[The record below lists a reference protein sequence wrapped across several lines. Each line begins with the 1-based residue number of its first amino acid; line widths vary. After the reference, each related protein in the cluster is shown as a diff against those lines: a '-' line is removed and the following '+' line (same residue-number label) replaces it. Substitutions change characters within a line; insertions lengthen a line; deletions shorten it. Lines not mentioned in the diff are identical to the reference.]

1 MRKDKTKISDSVQKV
16 TESYIAK
23 KISTN
28 KKLKRIKQDLVL
40 MDHNT
45 KLLRN
50 KN

>member
-1 MRKDKTKISDSVQKV
+1 MRKDKTKISDSVQNV

-28 KKLKRIKQDLVL
+28 KRLKTIKQDLVL